1 MTQPA
6 AARPDP
12 PTSPDLLS
20 APSAPRLPDL
30 STAPPGPRPAPPDA
44 ALLAIAQAAVRFPRT
59 APVGAALTADDL
71 ERIARRFGSMLAARF
86 DGLAA
91 LLAIPASGGAPR
103 ADRGLG
109 TALAAWGEARFAGT
123 GVSPAMLAR
132 ALGVAPETGLLA
144 AAALPGL
151 GALQRRDL
159 PGLAALDARA
169 GHAPLPLSRLFHTLA
184 LAIRLRRPDMLDA
197 PGMDAG
203 RAALLDWCIVFGL
216 SEYRLWHLL
225 PVADRRLLLGG
236 TAEAPPLFLRA
247 VLRFR
252 WDLQALRD
260 RPVVLRDWLRSAAS
274 AEYGIRLDPPAPPV
288 LRPGRISVIGPWRS
302 VLGLSDDCFSACL
315 ALDALGADWEVLGT
329 EVGRHIEADPDK
341 LARLGPHA
349 VAEPA
354 GERALVTDTL
364 FQATFWALSH
374 WPRFRAFRRVDLFA
388 PWELPHLPEGWGL
401 ATRLLFDTVMAPSGF
416 ARDAFAAAGAAR
428 ALRVTSSVEL
438 VGRGAA
444 ADRLALRRR
453 LALPPGRRPR
463 LLVTAFDFSSW
474 MARKNPE
481 ATLAAFARLRRQV
494 PNAVLVVKTTRA
506 RRARGPAAR
515 LAALLRRS
523 PGVVWVDGAWPNADI
538 EALLRGAEAFVSL
551 HRAEGFG
558 RNIAKALL
566 LGTRVV
572 ATDWSGNTEMAA
584 EPGYIGVRPARLV
597 PITDADYVL
606 GEGQCWAEPDPRAAL
621 RGMRRALAAGVPKP
635 GRAGL
640 RFGRARLAH
649 RLGRAMGLTPV
660 R

>member
-1 MTQPA
+1 MVQRKAFDVSEPA
-6 AARPDP
+6 DARPATHAARTAATP
-12 PTSPDLLS
+12 PPEPRSASP
-20 APSAPRLPDL
+20 ARSAPRL
-30 STAPPGPRPAPPDA
+30 APSDA

-59 APVGAALTADDL
+59 APPGAALTADDL
-71 ERIARRFGSMLAARF
+71 ERIARRFGSLLAARF

-91 LLAIPASGGAPR
+91 LLASPAPGG
-103 ADRGLG
+103 DRGLG
-109 TALAAWGEARFAGT
+109 AALGAWGEARFAGT
-123 GVSPAMLAR
+123 GASPAMLAR
-132 ALGVAPETGLLA
+132 ALGVRTETGLLA

-159 PGLAALDARA
+159 PGLAALDAP
-169 GHAPLPLSRLFHTLA
+169 GPGPLPLSRLFHTLA

-274 AEYGIRLDPPAPPV
+274 GEYGIRLEPPAPPI
-288 LRPGRISVIGPWRS
+288 LRPGRISVIGPWRN

-315 ALDALGADWEVLGT
+315 ALDALGADWEVLST
-329 EVGRHIEADPDK
+329 EVGRHIEPDPDK

-349 VAEPA
+349 VAEPG
-354 GERALVTDTL
+354 GERALFTDTL
-364 FQATFWALSH
+364 FQAVFWALSH
-374 WPRFRAFRRVDLFA
+374 WPRYCAFRRVDLFA
-388 PWELPHLPEGWGL
+388 PWELPRLPEGWGL
-401 ATRLLFDTVMAPSGF
+401 AARLLFDTVMAPSGF

-438 VGRGAA
+438 VGRTAA

-453 LALPPGRRPR
+453 LALPGRRPR
-463 LLVTAFDFSSW
+463 LLVTLFDFSSW

-481 ATLAAFARLRRQV
+481 ATLAAFARLRRAV

-506 RRARGPAAR
+506 RRARGAAAR
-515 LAALLRRS
+515 LAALLRQS
-523 PGVVWVDGAWPNADI
+523 PGVVWVDGAWQNAEI

-572 ATDWSGNTEMAA
+572 VTDWSGNTEMAA

-621 RGMRRALAAGVPKP
+621 RGMRRALAASVPKP